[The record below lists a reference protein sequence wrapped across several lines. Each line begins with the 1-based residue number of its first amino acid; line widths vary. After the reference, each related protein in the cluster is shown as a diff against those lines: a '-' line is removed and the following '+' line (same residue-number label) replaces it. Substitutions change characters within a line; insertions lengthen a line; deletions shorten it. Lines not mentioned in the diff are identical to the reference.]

1 MEPVSPLVTI
11 RRSLATLAV
20 VLLIL
25 IAGVALLY
33 ATRAQVPPTTAV
45 SSSTPTATATA
56 TASASTTPVGST
68 SAPILA
74 FIRCGTLAPNS
85 ITSGQGAG
93 PNVFELRSPTGI
105 SVASFGWPGSGQPP
119 LGTYLCVRLTPGA
132 PTAGFVAVVA
142 PGEPGYVASAW
153 ASTCGT
159 VSEFVAAAGATNG
172 SFVLNSPSRAPLKV
186 TIPPT
191 TSGQLSGYICASIYG
206 TGAPSATFAGLW
218 APNTAGF
225 IAEGTL
231 PASKASQ
238 MPDGF
243 VLPQSCLYIAPPI
256 VGADQREWSVECGA
270 TANRDARGTLAPA
283 LTQQGWTSCGA
294 ATATASWAKGT
305 TRLSVVE
312 SSGSPGDYPRIVQPV
327 RPAASSSCP

>member
-1 MEPVSPLVTI
+1 MTI
-11 RRSLATLAV
+11 RRSLATVAA

-25 IAGVALLY
+25 VAGIALLF
-33 ATRAQVPPTTAV
+33 AARAQLPPTTVV
-45 SSSTPTATATA
+45 SSPNPTVTATAT
-56 TASASTTPVGST
+56 TSPSTTPVAST
-68 SAPILA
+68 SAPALA

-85 ITSGQGAG
+85 ITSGQGSG

-105 SVASFGWPGSGQPP
+105 SVASFGWPGSGQPA

-132 PTAGFVAVVA
+132 PTAGFVALVA

-159 VSEFVAAAGATNG
+159 VSEFIAAAGATNS
-172 SFVLNSPSRAPLKV
+172 SFVLNSPGRTPLKV
-186 TIPPT
+186 TVPAT
-191 TSGQLSGYICASIYG
+191 TTGQMGGYICASIYG

-218 APNTAGF
+218 APTTAGF
-225 IAEGTL
+225 IPEGTL

-243 VLPQSCLYIAPPI
+243 VLPQSCLYIAPP
-256 VGADQREWSVECGA
+256 VLGTDQREWSVECGA

-294 ATATASWAKGT
+294 VTATASWAMGT

-327 RPAASSSCP
+327 RQAASSSCP